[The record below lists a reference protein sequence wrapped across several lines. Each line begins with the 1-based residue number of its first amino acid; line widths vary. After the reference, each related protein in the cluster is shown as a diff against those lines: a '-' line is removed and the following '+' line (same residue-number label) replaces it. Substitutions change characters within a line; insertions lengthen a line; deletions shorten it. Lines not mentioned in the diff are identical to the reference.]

1 MPLWQRRWFPPLLLS
16 ILILSIYYPVAH
28 FHFID
33 WDDWLLLA
41 ENPDFSPVRW
51 ANFAKYWFH
60 GEYQLYAPLSYC
72 AWAAIAWTQQ
82 TLTQRV
88 PLSPGAFH
96 LSNLALHIA
105 ASWMVFLLLYR
116 LVARSLPA
124 FAGAL
129 VFALHPLQ
137 IEPVAWVASFNTLL
151 SVLLTIIALWAYIH
165 HAQANTSSENES
177 CRGGFSRRLFFGRLK
192 PPLRDNSPGFQPVSE
207 ERRQQIR
214 WFIVSCIALLLAL
227 FAKPMAIP
235 APAIALL
242 IDTLILRRSIRQ
254 WAIPILIWIALTI
267 PFIIIGRIVQVPYS
281 GTQIAIWLHPL
292 ITADSF
298 AFYLVKLFWPLHQ
311 TIDYQRTPVRILQT
325 RQIWFTWIL
334 PVAVTFLAVTASKLS
349 RRLFPSLPLQND
361 ECRLQNKDPL
371 TPSHSAICNH
381 QSALSYLLPSLLI
394 TFFATL
400 PTSGIVGFAF
410 QRYSTVA
417 DRYMYLGMLGVAVGV
432 AGLTKSL
439 PNRLLIPCLVI
450 LTTLFILRDTIR
462 LRDWHDTLTIT
473 SNATQVS
480 DDCALDH
487 RIRAFALSQL
497 HRDDEA
503 IAQYKLA
510 IHYDPAEPD
519 TYYDEANV
527 LFRDGQTNAALA
539 LYTKALSMRPK
550 RSDYHHN
557 YAVALMHAG
566 QTSHAGT
573 EFRAA
578 TELDPSSQ
586 QARIDYAKWQSMQ
599 RTLKE

>member
-1 MPLWQRRWFPPLLLS
+1 MPLWRRRWFPPLLLS
-16 ILILSIYYPVAH
+16 LLILSIYHPVAH

-51 ANFAKYWFH
+51 ANFTKYWFH
-60 GEYQLYAPLSYC
+60 GQYQLYAPLSYC

-82 TLTQRV
+82 TLTHLT

-96 LSNLALHIA
+96 LSNLALHLA

-116 LVARSLPA
+116 LIPRSLPA

-129 VFALHPLQ
+129 VFALHPIQ
-137 IEPVAWVASFNTLL
+137 IEPIAWVASFNTLL

-165 HAQANTSSENES
+165 HAQANPSENES
-177 CRGGFSRRLFFGRLK
+177 CRGGSR
-192 PPLRDNSPGFQPVSE
+192 SSQTVSKE
-207 ERRQQIR
+207 HRHKIR
-214 WFIVSCIALLLAL
+214 WFIASCIFLLLAL

-242 IDTLILRRSIRQ
+242 IDALILRRSIRQ
-254 WAIPILIWIALTI
+254 WSIPILIWIALTI
-267 PFIIIGRIVQVPYS
+267 PFIIIGRLVQVPYS
-281 GTQIAIWLHPL
+281 GTQISIWLHPL
-292 ITADSF
+292 IMADSF

-311 TIDYQRTPVRILQT
+311 TIDYQRTPVRILQSH
-325 RQIWFTWIL
+325 QIWYTWIL
-334 PVAVTFLAVTASKLS
+334 PVTVIFLATAASKFV
-349 RRLFPSLPLQND
+349 RRPIFSKSVQIAD
-361 ECRLQNKDPL
+361 CRLQNENQTS
-371 TPSHSAICNH
+371 TPSLGTPGEGRGGGHSAICNH
-381 QSALSYLLPSLLI
+381 QSAFAYLLPALAI
-394 TFFATL
+394 MFVATL

-417 DRYMYLGMLGVAVGV
+417 DRYMYLGMLGVTIGI
-432 AGLTKSL
+432 AGLAKSL
-439 PNRLLIPCLVI
+439 PKQLLVVCIIALAV
-450 LTTLFILRDTIR
+450 LMMFRDTIR

-497 HRDDEA
+497 RRDDEA

-539 LYTKALSMRPK
+539 LYTQAISMRPK

-566 QTSHAGT
+566 QTSQAGA

-586 QARIDYAKWQSMQ
+586 QARIDYAKWQALQ
-599 RTLKE
+599 NH